1 MSSLNRQYELV
12 YIVAPTAT
20 DQDLADVHAQIEG
33 IATRFGGTVTRWEN
47 WGRRK
52 LAYEI
57 QHHKEGVYVLEVLSG
72 PGEMVRELDRR
83 LRVTDQVI
91 RHLLVRIDEEMKRVE
106 RQRAR
111 RLAARQARQGER
123 AAAAEAARAAA
134 EPLEE
139 KEAAAGADEAPEAE
153 TEDAEDLDLDEEEP

>member
-1 MSSLNRQYELV
+1 MSQPTRQYELV

-20 DQDLADVHAQIEG
+20 EQELADVHGQVEG
-33 IATRFGGTVTRWEN
+33 IVGRFGGTVTRWEN

-57 QHHKEGVYVLEVLSG
+57 QHHKDGVYVLEVLSG

-91 RHLLVRIDEEMKRVE
+91 RHLIVRVDEELKVAE

-111 RLAARQARQGER
+111 RAAARQARR
-123 AAAAEAARAAA
+123 AQRQAAEAADVGTEASS
-134 EPLEE
+134 EG
-139 KEAAAGADEAPEAE
+139 AAAGERRGVEGVAVDPQRDETHGALEG
-153 TEDAEDLDLDEEEP
+153 

>member
-1 MSSLNRQYELV
+1 MDQPSRQYELV

-20 DQDLADVHAQIEG
+20 DQEVADVHAQVEG
-33 IATRFGGTVTRWEN
+33 IVGRFGGTVTRWEN

-57 QHHKEGVYVLEVLSG
+57 QHHKEGVYVLELVKG

-91 RHLLVRIDEEMKRVE
+91 RHLIVRVDQDLKVAE

-111 RLAARQARQGER
+111 RAAARQARQVPRQAAVGAGELAEST
-123 AAAAEAARAAA
+123 AADLADGGEEPPAE
-134 EPLEE
+134 
-139 KEAAAGADEAPEAE
+139 GADEDSELE
-153 TEDAEDLDLDEEEP
+153 G